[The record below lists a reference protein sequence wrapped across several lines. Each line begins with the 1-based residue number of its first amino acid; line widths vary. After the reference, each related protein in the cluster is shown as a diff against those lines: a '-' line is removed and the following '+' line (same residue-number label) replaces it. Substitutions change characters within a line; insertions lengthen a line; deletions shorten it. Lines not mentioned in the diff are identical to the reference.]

1 MAEEGETNFTSYF
14 FAKCERTVALRTV
27 TVGGPDPGPDPGPDG
42 RPGLSETASE
52 LCNTKSMQEK
62 KNSQDKKP
70 EWWV

>member
-1 MAEEGETNFTSYF
+1 MAEEGETNFVF

-52 LCNTKSMQEK
+52 LCNTKSTQEK

-70 EWWV
+70 NEWWV